1 MSTYQHLY
9 KHLYHIFRNLDTQ
22 FTILDCQLENP
33 RITSKKDLTLIKYK
47 KIVERNLE
55 KVQNMLKHEK
65 FRSLDP
71 CRCLNCFEDY
81 GCLKSALYNL
91 LDKIPKTINLSSY
104 CFQVENEKIKA
115 KNDIFYLKRVSV
127 ILKSIQLQSS
137 FYLSLVEVEE

>member
-22 FTILDCQLENP
+22 FMILDCELENP

-65 FRSLDP
+65 FRNLDP
-71 CRCLNCFEDY
+71 CRCLNCFGDY
-81 GCLKSALYNL
+81 DCLKSALYNL
-91 LDKIPKTINLSSY
+91 LDKIPKTINLV
-104 CFQVENEKIKA
+104 CTMEKEKMKE
-115 KNDIFYLKRVSV
+115 KNDMFYLKRVSV
-127 ILKSIQLQSS
+127 ILKNIQLQSS
-137 FYLSLVEVEE
+137 F